1 MNTRGRSGQ
10 NSANP
15 TSNQGD
21 DLLDYDTLK
30 QTPLNQLIDE
40 IRAMQAHLTEQ
51 TAAMQAQATLLTQ
64 QSTRL
69 AANERELERLHEER
83 ESRRPRSMER
93 SVRYNL
99 KVKSPDPYYG
109 KDHKT
114 LFEFTRQCE
123 AVFNTSGMPETEQ
136 DRRIAYAGSY
146 LRDSPSDNWHEI
158 LSRGGHLNLTW
169 KEFKKNLMNQLG
181 STEVFK
187 DRTWMQYHHA
197 QQRPNDTVQSFAAY
211 LQRLRTI
218 LADADPEHPITEEQM
233 VQKLRTGVIPIIR
246 NSLALGHRHPAT
258 IAEFISDAQLAEGAA
273 VLPSST
279 GRGYSK
285 REQGAP
291 VSNDQ
296 GRREPYPTNHR
307 GGRGG
312 RGHRG
317 SHHGRGNRGGR
328 GRGGRNAAPAGT
340 SAPSTNSNAIP
351 LGTVT
356 EIQDNNKNSCYNCG
370 SLEHWVKDCPHP
382 KKA

>member
-21 DLLDYDTLK
+21 DLLDYDTLG
-30 QTPLNQLIDE
+30 QTPPNQLIDE

-99 KVKSPDPYYG
+99 KAKSPDPYYG

-146 LRDSPSDNWHEI
+146 LRDTPSDNWHEI

-273 VLPSST
+273 VLHHQQVEATPS
-279 GRGYSK
+279 GSK
-285 REQGAP
+285 VPRLLTIRAAENHIQLIIAEVEAEEVIEVVTTEEAIEAEEAEAAGMRLRLVLA
-291 VSNDQ
+291 
-296 GRREPYPTNHR
+296 RRRPIAMPFR
-307 GGRGG
+307 
-312 RGHRG
+312 
-317 SHHGRGNRGGR
+317 
-328 GRGGRNAAPAGT
+328 
-340 SAPSTNSNAIP
+340 
-351 LGTVT
+351 
-356 EIQDNNKNSCYNCG
+356 
-370 SLEHWVKDCPHP
+370 
-382 KKA
+382 